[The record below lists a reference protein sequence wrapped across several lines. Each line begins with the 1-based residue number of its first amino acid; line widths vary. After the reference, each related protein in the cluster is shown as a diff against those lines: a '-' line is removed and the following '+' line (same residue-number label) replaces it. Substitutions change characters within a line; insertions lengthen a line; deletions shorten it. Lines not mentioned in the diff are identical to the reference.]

1 MPDGK
6 NPKVTTKKKW
16 LIAVLRLMVSAAV
29 LTMLF
34 LLLPRESL
42 WAAIKRLTPGVWLMT
57 LTAYML
63 LHLLGISKWRMMVN
77 LAGGG
82 LSYVGAVRC
91 YYAGLF
97 GSIYLPSI
105 VGGDV
110 VRAGLGLRIVRS
122 KIGLLLGSLVD
133 RIQDLAALTIVAAI
147 GAFLLPQE
155 LDRRSRLIFWFVA
168 AAFLAGFLG
177 LAAVGAL
184 MPVRRF
190 SFRMRRRIARVRQGI
205 RAGLRR
211 PQIMLLSLSL
221 GITLQIG
228 LTLLN
233 AFLADAC
240 GLHIAWRVWL
250 FAWPLS
256 KIAAMMPIS
265 QGGIGVREATLVALL
280 APFGATSS
288 LAFAAGLV
296 FQTIIISGGL
306 LGGLLAMVLG
316 GGSLFPPAKN
326 GQIPRD
332 QELSLDFAGATA
344 RSEGE
349 GAEKKELGR

>member
-1 MPDGK
+1 MPDDK
-6 NPKVTTKKKW
+6 NPKVTSKRKW

-57 LTAYML
+57 LCAYLL

-82 LSYVGAVRC
+82 LSYIGAVRC

-133 RIQDLAALTIVAAI
+133 RIQDLVALTIVAAI
-147 GAFLLPQE
+147 GAFLLPRE
-155 LDRRSRLIFWFVA
+155 LDRRSRLVFWFMA
-168 AAFLAGFLG
+168 AAFLVGILG
-177 LAAVGAL
+177 VVALGAIL
-184 MPVRRF
+184 PVKRF
-190 SFRMRRRIARVRQGI
+190 SFRMRRRIVRVRQGI

-256 KIAAMMPIS
+256 KITAMMPIS

-316 GGSLFPPAKN
+316 GGSLFPAGN
-326 GQIPRD
+326 DGGIRRD
-332 QELSLDFAGATA
+332 KSPSLDPAAVAA
-344 RSEGE
+344 RSGE
-349 GAEKKELGR
+349 AAEEKQGFGR

>member
-1 MPDGK
+1 MPDRK
-6 NPKVTTKKKW
+6 DPKVTPKRKW
-16 LIAVLRLMVSAAV
+16 LIASLRLMGSAVV
-29 LTMLF
+29 LTLLF

-57 LTAYML
+57 LVAYLL
-63 LHLLGISKWRMMVN
+63 LHLLGITKWRMMVN

-133 RIQDLAALTIVAAI
+133 RIQDLLALLIVAAI
-147 GAFLLPQE
+147 GAFLLPRQ
-155 LDRRSRLIFWFVA
+155 LDAQSRRIFWLVA
-168 AAFLAGFLG
+168 AAFVAGLLG
-177 LAAVGAL
+177 LMALLAVLPA
-184 MPVRRF
+184 RRF
-190 SFRMRRRIARVRQGI
+190 SFRMRRRIVRVRQGI
-205 RAGLRR
+205 RAGSRR
-211 PQIMLLSLSL
+211 PQIMLLSLLL
-221 GITLQIG
+221 GISLQIG

-240 GLHIAWRVWL
+240 GLHIAWTVWL

-256 KIAAMMPIS
+256 KMAAMMPIS

-280 APFGATSS
+280 APFGATSA

-296 FQTIIISGGL
+296 FQTILISGGL
-306 LGGLLAMVLG
+306 VSGLIAMALGRGSLLAAG
-316 GGSLFPPAKN
+316 N
-326 GQIPRD
+326 DGQVPRD
-332 QELSLDFAGATA
+332 QKTIA
-344 RSEGE
+344 
-349 GAEKKELGR
+349 